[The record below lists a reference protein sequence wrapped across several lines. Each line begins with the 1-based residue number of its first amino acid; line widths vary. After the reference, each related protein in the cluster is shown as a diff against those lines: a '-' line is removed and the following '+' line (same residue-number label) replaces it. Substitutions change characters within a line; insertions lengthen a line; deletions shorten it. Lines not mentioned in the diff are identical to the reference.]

1 MRLLNTGK
9 LVLGLP
15 LLALALSG
23 AACQDTAVTN
33 TNTTVTTTNVNSAN
47 TANVS
52 VTTGTTATGTAV
64 ETREPDKYTARIT
77 FTAQASGQA
86 QGVEIPME
94 VARNGNDRR
103 YAINAPAVGRIIFL
117 DRADKRYL
125 ILESQKQYAELTPE
139 MTGFDVR
146 SMSLGQM
153 VMQLQKQQG
162 VERVGNETLNG
173 REAIKYRYAGAAKTG
188 SQAGDVKTENFIYID
203 KDTGLPLRWEGFGQA
218 TGNVQGVNSAR
229 VVAETR
235 DIKTEADPALFEV
248 PQNMRKLTPEEV
260 RRYMNTLTAFAG
272 MFMNNM
278 NGQGGAAGTGTPPA
292 TGPSPSANTSSSP
305 MR

>member
-1 MRLLNTGK
+1 MRLSNTRK
-9 LVLGLP
+9 LFFGLP
-15 LLALALSG
+15 LAAAALAA
-23 AACQDTAVTN
+23 AACQDAPVTN
-33 TNTTVTTTNVNSAN
+33 TNTTVATTNVNSSN

-52 VTTGTTATGTAV
+52 VTTGTTAAGTPI
-64 ETREPDKYTARIT
+64 ETREPDRYTARIT
-77 FTAQASGQA
+77 FTAEASGQ
-86 QGVEIPME
+86 QGQRIEIPLE
-94 VARNGNDRR
+94 VARNGADRR
-103 YAINAPAVGRIIFL
+103 YAINAPAVGRIVFL

-162 VERVGNETLNG
+162 MERVGEETLNN
-173 REAIKYRYAGAAKTG
+173 RQAVKYRYAGAARTG

-218 TGNVQGVNSAR
+218 TGNVQGVSSAR

-235 DIKTEADPALFEV
+235 DIRTEADPTLFEV
-248 PQNMRKLTPEEV
+248 PQNMRQLTPEEV
-260 RRYMNTLTAFAG
+260 RRYMTTLTAFAG
-272 MFMNNM
+272 MFMNNVQ
-278 NGQGGAAGTGTPPA
+278 GAGGAAPAASPA
-292 TGPSPSANTSSSP
+292 TAGSPAASPSAT
-305 MR
+305 R